1 MRIHRTILPYFI
13 AIFIPL
19 LSFNSYA
26 QSNAIKI
33 NWNSFMQEQQLRWD
47 SISTNYYTGILLGNG
62 RLGTNIYKE
71 SDNAIRFDIGRSDVT
86 DQRPHYPDSVN
97 SEQLLSQPR
106 LPIGKMLLH
115 TKGSIVNATM
125 PVSYTHLTLPT
136 KRIV

>member
-71 SDNAIRFDIGRSDVT
+71 SDNAIRFDIGR
-86 DQRPHYPDSVN
+86 
-97 SEQLLSQPR
+97 
-106 LPIGKMLLH
+106 
-115 TKGSIVNATM
+115 
-125 PVSYTHLTLPT
+125 
-136 KRIV
+136 